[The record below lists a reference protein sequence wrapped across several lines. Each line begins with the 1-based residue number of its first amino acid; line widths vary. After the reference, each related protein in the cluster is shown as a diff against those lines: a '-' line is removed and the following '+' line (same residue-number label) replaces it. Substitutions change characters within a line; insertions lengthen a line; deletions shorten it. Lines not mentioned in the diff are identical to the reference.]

1 MEDEKRNQQNKTLKN
16 ILDTLDIEKDKYKI
30 KLKDETINIIKNIL
44 ENNPEFFD
52 SIEDFLLE
60 IIHDNNI
67 IINMLNYQHLIDN
80 ILRIFDSFS
89 KLKYIENL
97 FNIEIFCNLL
107 NFMFNILVE
116 KNKENIECSD
126 YLLDKFINITD
137 NFILFINIIR
147 L

>member
-1 MEDEKRNQQNKTLKN
+1 
-16 ILDTLDIEKDKYKI
+16 
-30 KLKDETINIIKNIL
+30 
-44 ENNPEFFD
+44 
-52 SIEDFLLE
+52 
-60 IIHDNNI
+60 
-67 IINMLNYQHLIDN
+67 MLNYQHLIDN